1 MHMPP
6 IQTTMARDAE
16 AQRRRNGYLL
26 RGAEVIVLGL
36 LFCTAAFFA
45 FTYFTEA
52 ATRTAPTTKAAAAA
66 ATQLAAER
74 TAFSSI
80 SITAQSAIVVDIS
93 TGAVLY
99 ERNADTQLP
108 LASLTKVPL
117 VLAVSEVLPSDSVI
131 ALLSEIPASSQA
143 GSIPAG
149 SHWRVKDLINYTLA
163 ASSNEGAEA
172 LGQAADETL
181 RAKYPAAP
189 AGKAAVWRMNDL
201 AKTLGLSHTYFLN
214 ASGLDL
220 SASQS
225 GAYGSARDVA
235 VLFAFAASTSPET
248 FAATTQSQ
256 INLSSIEGRAVVASN
271 TNEALDAIPGLV
283 MGKTGFTDLA
293 NGNLAVVYTAPNG
306 DRLVAVVLN
315 STWDGRFE
323 DIKTLVKVSE
333 EALPQQQL

>member
-16 AQRRRNGYLL
+16 AQRRRNGYLM
-26 RGAEVIVLGL
+26 RGAELLVLGL

-52 ATRTAPTTKAAAAA
+52 AGRAAPNTQAAAAA

-74 TAFSSI
+74 TVFSGVSL
-80 SITAQSAIVVDIS
+80 TAQSAIVLDVS

-99 ERNADTQLP
+99 ERNADAQLP

-117 VLAVSEVLPSDSVI
+117 VLAVSEVLPSDSII
-131 ALLSEIPASSQA
+131 ALSGEIPASSQA

-149 SHWRVKDLINYTLA
+149 SHWHVKDLISYTLA
-163 ASSNEGAEA
+163 ASSNKGAEA

-189 AGKAAVWRMNDL
+189 VGKAAVWRMNDL
-201 AKTLGLSHTYFLN
+201 AKSFGLSHTYFLN
-214 ASGLDL
+214 ASGLDM
-220 SASQS
+220 SPSQS

-235 VLFAFAASTSPET
+235 LLFAFAASTSPET
-248 FAATTQSQ
+248 FAATKEAQ
-256 INLSSIEGRAVVASN
+256 ITVSSVEGRSVVASN
-271 TNEALDAIPGLV
+271 TDEALEAIPGLI

-293 NGNLAVVYTAPNG
+293 NGNLVVVYTAPNG
-306 DRLVAVVLN
+306 DHLVAVVLN

-323 DIKTLVKVSE
+323 DMKSLVKVSQ
-333 EALPQQQL
+333 EALPQQL